1 MDETHDPALTSW
13 VDSANS
19 PGSDFPIQNLPF
31 GVFRRKGTS
40 SRAIGIAIGDLILDL
55 HVCGELGFL
64 DGLPPSLRL
73 ACSAPLLNEL
83 MALGREASA
92 TVRLVVS
99 RLLRQDA
106 PVRPGPALTPARDV
120 EMLMPAEIGDYTDFY
135 ASVHHASN
143 VGRMFR
149 PDHPLLPNYKYVPIA
164 YHGRSS
170 SIIVSGTPVR
180 RPEGQL
186 KPPQGPPVFRPATML
201 DYEAEIG
208 VFIGAGNALGDPV
221 GIEDA
226 EEHLFGFCLLN
237 DWSARDIQAWE
248 YQPLGPFLAK
258 NFATSISPWVVTVD
272 ALEPFRAP
280 LERSAEDPSQMSY
293 LHSDSN
299 DSAGAVAITIETWL
313 RTEWMRTDNI
323 PAERVSAA
331 DFASLFWTPAQMI
344 AHHTS
349 GGCNLRPGDLLGS
362 GTVSGP
368 SADAMG
374 CLLEITER
382 GTKPLILSDGEER
395 RFLDDGDEVI
405 LRAYCEREG
414 FRRIGFGECR
424 GVIIRNAT
432 S

>member
-1 MDETHDPALTSW
+1 MDETHDPALESC
-13 VDSANS
+13 VDSANAPAS
-19 PGSDFPIQNLPF
+19 EFPIQNLPL
-31 GVFRRKGTS
+31 GVFRRKSTS

-55 HVCGELGFL
+55 HACGELGLL
-64 DGLPPSLRL
+64 DKVAPAVRL

-92 TVRLVVS
+92 ELRLTAS
-99 RLLRQDA
+99 RLLRKDA
-106 PVRPGPALTPARDV
+106 AVRPERALIPASDV
-120 EMLMPAEIGDYTDFY
+120 EMLMPALVGDYSDFY

-170 SIIVSGTPVR
+170 SVVISGTPVR

-186 KPPQGPPVFRPATML
+186 KPPKGPPVFRPATML

-208 VFIGAGNALGDPV
+208 IFIGSGNALGDPV
-221 GIEDA
+221 RMGDA

-272 ALEPFRAP
+272 ALAPFRAP
-280 LERSAEDPSQMSY
+280 LERSAEDPLEMPH
-293 LHSDSN
+293 LRSDSN
-299 DSAGAVAITIETWL
+299 DAAGAFAITVETWL

-362 GTVSGP
+362 GTVSGT
-368 SADAMG
+368 SRDAMG

-382 GTKPLILSDGEER
+382 GAKPLMLSDGEER

-414 FRRIGFGECR
+414 FRRIGFGDCR
-424 GVIIRNAT
+424 GVVT
-432 S
+432 

>member
-1 MDETHDPALTSW
+1 MDETHDPALLSW
-13 VDSANS
+13 VDTANS
-19 PGSDFPIQNLPF
+19 HASEFPLQNLPL

-40 SRAIGIAIGDLILDL
+40 SRAIGMAIGDLVLDL
-55 HVCGELGFL
+55 HVSGELGLL
-64 DGLPPSLRL
+64 DALQPPVRL

-92 TVRLVVS
+92 ALRRTAS
-99 RLLRQDA
+99 SLLREDA
-106 PVRPGPALTPARDV
+106 AVRSEQALIPAKDV
-120 EMLMPAEIGDYTDFY
+120 EMLMPAAIGDYTDFY

-149 PDHPLLPNYKYVPIA
+149 PDNPLLPNYKYVPIA

-170 SIIVSGTPVR
+170 SVVVGGTPVR
-180 RPEGQL
+180 RPAGQL

-208 VFIGAGNALGDPV
+208 IFIGAGNTLGDPV
-221 GIEDA
+221 AISDA
-226 EEHLFGFCLLN
+226 ENHLFGFCLLN

-272 ALEPFRAP
+272 ALAPFRAS
-280 LERSAEDPSQMSY
+280 LERSPGDPPQLAY

-299 DSAGAVAITIETWL
+299 DSEGAFAITIETWL
-313 RTEWMRTDNI
+313 RTEWMRAKNI

-331 DFASLFWTPAQMI
+331 DLASIFWTPAQMI
-344 AHHTS
+344 AHHAS

-368 SADAMG
+368 QPGSFG

-382 GTKPLILSDGEER
+382 GAKPLLLSSGEER

-424 GVIIRNAT
+424 GVITR
-432 S
+432 

>member
-1 MDETHDPALTSW
+1 MDETHDPALLSW
-13 VDSANS
+13 VDTANS
-19 PGSDFPIQNLPF
+19 PASEFPIQNLPL
-31 GVFRRKGTS
+31 GVFRRKGAS
-40 SRAIGIAIGDLILDL
+40 SRAIGIAIGDLVLDL
-55 HVCGELGFL
+55 HACGELGLL
-64 DGLPPSLRL
+64 DALAPPVRL

-92 TVRLVVS
+92 ALRRTAS
-99 RLLRQDA
+99 TLLREDA
-106 PVRPGPALTPARDV
+106 AVRPERALIPAGDV
-120 EMLMPAEIGDYTDFY
+120 EMLMPAAVGDYTDFY

-149 PDHPLLPNYKYVPIA
+149 PDNPLLPNYKHVPIA

-170 SIIVSGTPVR
+170 SVVVSGTPVR
-180 RPEGQL
+180 RPAGQL

-208 VFIGAGNALGDPV
+208 MFVGAGNTLADPV
-221 GIEDA
+221 AINDA
-226 EEHLFGFCLLN
+226 ENHLFGFCLLN

-272 ALEPFRAP
+272 ALAPFRAP
-280 LERSAEDPSQMSY
+280 LERSTDDPPQLAY
-293 LHSDSN
+293 LHSDLN
-299 DSAGAVAITIETWL
+299 DGDGAFAITIETWL
-313 RTEWMRTDNI
+313 RTEWMRAKNI

-331 DFASLFWTPAQMI
+331 NLASIFWTPAQMI

-349 GGCNLRPGDLLGS
+349 GGCNLRPGDLFGS
-362 GTVSGP
+362 GTVSGSQP
-368 SADAMG
+368 GSYG

-382 GTKPLILSDGEER
+382 GTKPLLLSSGEER

-424 GVIIRNAT
+424 GIITR
-432 S
+432 